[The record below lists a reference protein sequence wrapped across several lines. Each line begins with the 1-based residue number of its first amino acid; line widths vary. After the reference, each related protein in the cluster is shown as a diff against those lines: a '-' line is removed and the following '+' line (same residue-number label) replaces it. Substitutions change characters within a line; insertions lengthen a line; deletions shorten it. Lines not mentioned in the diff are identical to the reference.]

1 MHPRS
6 IHFAAPPR
14 HVPFSLKV
22 INFFNGMALAGW
34 LVFGFGMIF
43 FWVFG
48 LNADYSFLTFHP
60 GGTGQGRVVK
70 IEETGA
76 SENDSRVN
84 ANHYEYSVAGKTFR
98 GISYSTGAE
107 VSEQE
112 PVTVEYDED
121 DPSRSR
127 IEGMRRKLFG
137 PGAGLVA
144 LFPLIGVVLLIPAT
158 LTGLKRNRLLRDGVL
173 TNGTLSSKVATNVT
187 VNRRR
192 VYALTFDFTSRDG
205 RRCQATAR
213 TSTPEQ
219 LQDEQ
224 QEPLLYDPENPSF
237 AYLLDE
243 APARPQVEMN
253 GELRGRPTKMIAVMI
268 LPAIVLAIH
277 AVILAFRMGVLRL
290 P

>member
-1 MHPRS
+1 MHPTS
-6 IHFAAPPR
+6 IRFAAPPR

-22 INFFNGMALAGW
+22 INFFNGFALIGW

-43 FWVFG
+43 FWAFG

-60 GGTGQGRVVK
+60 DGTGKGRVVK

-76 SENDSRVN
+76 SENETRVN
-84 ANHYEYSVAGKTFR
+84 ANHYEYSVAGKTFQ

-107 VSEQE
+107 VETDE
-112 PVTVEYDED
+112 AVTVEYDED

-137 PGAGLVA
+137 PWAGVVA
-144 LFPLIGVVLLIPAT
+144 IFPMIGLVLLIPAT
-158 LTGLKRNRLLRDGVL
+158 RTGIKRNRLLRDGVF
-173 TNGTLSSKVATNVT
+173 TSGTLVSKEATNVM

-213 TSTPEQ
+213 TSMTER
-219 LQDEQ
+219 LEDEH
-224 QEPLLYDPENPSF
+224 QEPLLYDPDDPSC
-237 AYLLDE
+237 AYVLDE
-243 APARPQVEMN
+243 APARPEVETN
-253 GELRGRPTKMIAVMI
+253 GELRGRPVAMVAVMI

-277 AVILAFRMGVLRL
+277 GTILAFKMGVLRL